1 VYACDRVSARPLP
14 HLIATDLDGTLLRSG
29 GELAPRTVAAVR
41 AAVDRGVEVVVVTA
55 RPPRYLDPV
64 GAALGLPVTA
74 ICANGAVRYDLATR
88 RVISATTIPL
98 QTARTVAGLVAG
110 LGESLGIAVETGTHV
125 VCEPAFQLR
134 HPGDPGI
141 REVDGPDLLWAQA
154 EPLVKLMVWSG
165 DRGADELMA
174 AVQAVVGD
182 VVECTHSGGPGLLE
196 ISAAGVSKAAALAA
210 WCAERGVVAADVI
223 AFGDMPNDLGML
235 RWAGTGIAMANA
247 HPSVLAEITCH
258 APSNDD
264 DGVATVLERL
274 LA

>member
-1 VYACDRVSARPLP
+1 MAEGSKPSRTRS
-14 HLIATDLDGTLLRSG
+14 TLRCLK
-29 GELAPRTVAAVR
+29 V
-41 AAVDRGVEVVVVTA
+41 
-55 RPPRYLDPV
+55 
-64 GAALGLPVTA
+64 PVTA

-141 REVDGPDLLWAQA
+141 REVDGPELLWAQA

-210 WCAERGVVAADVI
+210 WCAERGVAAADVV
-223 AFGDMPNDLGML
+223 AFGDMPNDLPML
-235 RWAGTGIAMANA
+235 AWAGRAVAVANA
-247 HPSVLAEITCH
+247 HPEVLAVADEVT
-258 APSNDD
+258 ASNDE
-264 DGVATVLERL
+264 DGVALVLERL
-274 LA
+274 AGSR